1 MTAGPFADQIDFLD
15 PPLHQALPV
24 KVDGSEQLRPKPGPV
39 KVFLM
44 RRLRHLTR
52 GDDRTLTV
60 RERDV
65 MRLAAQGLTNKA
77 IAQELNITEGT
88 IKLCPRGTG
97 KRKGFLSQPAEASSA
112 FWWQSGEIDGRAH

>member
-88 IKLCPRGTG
+88 IKLHLHNIY
-97 KRKGFLSQPAEASSA
+97 RKLGIKSRFALVALVNKKAS
-112 FWWQSGEIDGRAH
+112 